1 MVRDENSKNRILESA
16 TTLFAQKGFD
26 GTSIREICKKANV
39 NLCMISY
46 YWGGKRELYEGIIE
60 NLIEQQTEYAR
71 TFMDLDKSPS
81 EYSKSE
87 CVELL
92 VTILERAV
100 DFLYSNKISN
110 DLIMFLLKE
119 QQNPER
125 KINSPVFNYVRGLVA
140 RIFDKDARDK
150 EIIYKTVFIFS
161 QLNSPR
167 ILPVFCLRELGQSEF
182 REDDI
187 EIIKNNIRFY
197 IKKITAEGVGND

>member
-1 MVRDENSKNRILESA
+1 MVKDENSKNRILETA

-26 GTSIREICKKANV
+26 GTSVREICQKAGV

-46 YWGGKRELYEGIIE
+46 YCGGKRELYEGIIE

-92 VTILERAV
+92 ITILERAV

-125 KINSPVFNYVRGLVA
+125 KINSPAFSYVRELLA

>member
-87 CVELL
+87 CIELL
-92 VTILERAV
+92 ITILERAV

-125 KINSPVFNYVRGLVA
+125 KINSPAFSYVRELLA

-197 IKKITAEGVGND
+197 IKKITMEGVSND

>member
-87 CVELL
+87 CIELL
-92 VTILERAV
+92 ITILERAV

-125 KINSPVFNYVRGLVA
+125 KINSPVFSYVRGLVA
-140 RIFDKDARDK
+140 RIFDKDIKDK

-197 IKKITAEGVGND
+197 IKKITTEGVGND

>member
-1 MVRDENSKNRILESA
+1 MVKDENSKNRILETA

-26 GTSIREICKKANV
+26 GTSVREICQKTGV

-92 VTILERAV
+92 ITILERAV

-125 KINSPVFNYVRGLVA
+125 KINSPAFSYVRELLA

>member
-1 MVRDENSKNRILESA
+1 MVKDENSKNRILETA

-26 GTSIREICKKANV
+26 GTSVREICQKAGV

-110 DLIMFLLKE
+110 AMTKM
-119 QQNPER
+119 
-125 KINSPVFNYVRGLVA
+125 
-140 RIFDKDARDK
+140 
-150 EIIYKTVFIFS
+150 
-161 QLNSPR
+161 
-167 ILPVFCLRELGQSEF
+167 
-182 REDDI
+182 
-187 EIIKNNIRFY
+187 
-197 IKKITAEGVGND
+197 

>member
-1 MVRDENSKNRILESA
+1 MVKDENSKNRILETA

-26 GTSIREICKKANV
+26 GTSVREICQKAGV

-92 VTILERAV
+92 ITILERAV

-125 KINSPVFNYVRGLVA
+125 KINSPAFSYVRELLA

-197 IKKITAEGVGND
+197 IKKITAEGVSND

>member
-1 MVRDENSKNRILESA
+1 MVKDENSKNRILETA

-26 GTSIREICKKANV
+26 GTSVREICQKAGV

-87 CVELL
+87 CIELL
-92 VTILERAV
+92 ITILERAV

-125 KINSPVFNYVRGLVA
+125 KINSPVFSYVRGLVA
-140 RIFDKDARDK
+140 RIFDKDIKDK

>member
-1 MVRDENSKNRILESA
+1 MVKDENSKNRILETA

-26 GTSIREICKKANV
+26 GTSVREICQKAGV

-92 VTILERAV
+92 ITILERAV

-125 KINSPVFNYVRGLVA
+125 KINSPAFSYVRELLA

>member
-1 MVRDENSKNRILESA
+1 MVKDENSKNRILETA

-26 GTSIREICKKANV
+26 GTSVREICQKAGV

-71 TFMDLDKSPS
+71 TFMDIDKSPS

-92 VTILERAV
+92 ITILERAV

-125 KINSPVFNYVRGLVA
+125 KINSPVFSYVRGLVA
-140 RIFDKDARDK
+140 RIFDKDIKDK

-187 EIIKNNIRFY
+187 EIIKKNIRFY

>member
-92 VTILERAV
+92 ITILERAV

-125 KINSPVFNYVRGLVA
+125 KINSPVFSYIRELLA

-197 IKKITAEGVGND
+197 IKKITMEGVSND

>member
-92 VTILERAV
+92 ITILERAV

-125 KINSPVFNYVRGLVA
+125 KINSPAFSYVRELLA

-197 IKKITAEGVGND
+197 IKKITAEGVSND

>member
-1 MVRDENSKNRILESA
+1 MVKDENSKNRILETA

-26 GTSIREICKKANV
+26 GTSVREICQKAGV

-92 VTILERAV
+92 ITILERAV

-125 KINSPVFNYVRGLVA
+125 KINSPAFSYVRELLA

-197 IKKITAEGVGND
+197 IKKITTEGVGND

>member
-1 MVRDENSKNRILESA
+1 MVKDENSKNRILETA

-26 GTSIREICKKANV
+26 GTSVREICQKAGV

-87 CVELL
+87 CIELL
-92 VTILERAV
+92 ITILERAV

-125 KINSPVFNYVRGLVA
+125 KINSPAFSYVRELLA

-197 IKKITAEGVGND
+197 IKKITTEGVGND

>member
-1 MVRDENSKNRILESA
+1 MVKDENSKNRILETA

-26 GTSIREICKKANV
+26 GTSVREICQKAGV

-87 CVELL
+87 CIELL
-92 VTILERAV
+92 ITILERAV

-125 KINSPVFNYVRGLVA
+125 KINSPAFSYVRELLA